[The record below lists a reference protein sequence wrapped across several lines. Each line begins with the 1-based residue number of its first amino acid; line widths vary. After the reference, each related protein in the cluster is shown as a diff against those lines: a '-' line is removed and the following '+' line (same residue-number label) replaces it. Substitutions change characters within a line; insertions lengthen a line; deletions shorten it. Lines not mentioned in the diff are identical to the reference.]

1 MGFERCHPAVNF
13 IFFAAVLAATC
24 VFTSPVYVLIS
35 WLCAFLYSIRRN
47 GLKALFF
54 GLALLV
60 LTAVFAAY
68 YSSYTHFGLTVLGQN
83 FAGNNMTLES
93 LLYGLLIGFKISA
106 VLLWFSCIHSVVT
119 ADKVVYLLG
128 RVSPRLSLFLAVLLR
143 MVPRIKKEAS
153 KINTAQRGLGLGA
166 GQGGPL
172 RRVKNWIR
180 IFSMMISWTIE
191 AMGLASD
198 SMRSRGSLLKGRS
211 AFSIYRFDNRDRCYV
226 VTMFLFMT
234 LTAMAVLFGQ
244 TKMVY
249 SPALIPAPVTAV
261 SYLFFAAFAA
271 FCLMPLALELFTQY
285 RFEKSRKTVVSA
297 DIAALGCSEDM

>member
-1 MGFERCHPAVNF
+1 M
-13 IFFAAVLAATC
+13 
-24 VFTSPVYVLIS
+24 
-35 WLCAFLYSIRRN
+35 
-47 GLKALFF
+47 
-54 GLALLV
+54 

-211 AFSIYRFDNRDRCYV
+211 AFSIYRFDNRDRSYV

-271 FCLMPLALELFTQY
+271 FCLMPLVLELFTQY
-285 RFEKSRKTVVSA
+285 RFEKSRKTVVPA